1 MEFLMHSECRDYNC
15 GKPLIA
21 ALLLTAVSA
30 CSGTPEM
37 TTGIISP
44 TAPVGAENYNFRSPT
59 GNAQSY
65 FVRAKDILNVSVVGE
80 PSLTFSQ
87 IRVDEDGG
95 FMMPFIGRVQAS
107 EQTVDAITRDI
118 TKRLAARYIRNPM
131 VSVNV
136 VETVSNIVTVE
147 GAVEQPGVFN
157 FQTNTTLLGAMA
169 MAKGPKRVAK
179 LDQVVIFREVN
190 GQALAARFD
199 LNLVRA
205 GKMIDP
211 VLSPNDRIVLGV
223 SGSSQAW
230 QDLLQALPVL
240 ALFTRI

>member
-1 MEFLMHSECRDYNC
+1 MHSDCRVNTYV
-15 GKPLIA
+15 KHLSA
-21 ALLLTAVSA
+21 ALLLSAVSA
-30 CSGTPEM
+30 CSGTQEIA
-37 TTGIISP
+37 TGVISP
-44 TAPVGAENYNFRSPT
+44 SVPAGAENFNFRSPT
-59 GNAQSY
+59 GVAQSY
-65 FVRAKDILNVSVVGE
+65 FVRAKDILNITVVGE
-80 PSLTFSQ
+80 PSLTFDQ
-87 IRVDEDGG
+87 MRVDEDGG
-95 FMMPFIGRVQAS
+95 FMFPMIGRVQAS
-107 EQTVDAITRDI
+107 EQTVETITRDI
-118 TKRLAARYIRNPM
+118 TKRLAARYIRRPM
-131 VSVNV
+131 VTVNV
-136 VETVSNIVTVE
+136 VSTVSNIVTVE
-147 GAVEQPGVFN
+147 GAVEEPGVFN

-190 GQALAARFD
+190 GQPLAARFD

>member
-1 MEFLMHSECRDYNC
+1 MHSDCRDYFC

-21 ALLLTAVSA
+21 ALLLSAVSA
-30 CSGTPEM
+30 CTGTPEI
-37 TTGIISP
+37 TTGIVSP
-44 TAPVGAENYNFRSPT
+44 VAAPGTENYNFRSPT
-59 GNAQSY
+59 NSAQSY
-65 FVRAKDILNVSVVGE
+65 FVRAKDTLNISVVGE
-80 PSLTFSQ
+80 PSLSFAQ

-95 FMMPFIGRVQAS
+95 FMMPMIGRVQAS
-107 EQTVDAITRDI
+107 EQTVEAITRDI
-118 TKRLAARYIRNPM
+118 TKRLAARYIRSPM

-136 VETVSNIVTVE
+136 VSTVSNIVTIE
-147 GAVEQPGVFN
+147 GAVEEPGVFN

-190 GQALAARFD
+190 GQPLAARFD